1 MKRTALG
8 LVSRSLAVMAVLAL
22 AACGNDK
29 TPVASDQQGD
39 KSPLAEYM
47 GDGFVSSS
55 GGGFRM
61 AVRAGGA
68 QNPTEE
74 DLAKQRKVEDAT
86 VTCMK
91 AAGFEY
97 VAVPPEQNAKSKFS
111 EAFNLAPDKFAEQ
124 YGYGI
129 STIDWSKAGADDT
142 NPNTKIRSALSPAA
156 QKAYDKA
163 LNGPNATGNGAIVV
177 ENGKGDG
184 PSTSGQQDLGCRG
197 KAVKQVYGDGADR
210 SVDFKKFDSLFED
223 IQALQ
228 KRIDTDQR
236 VVDATSAW
244 SDCMADAGHSGLK
257 KVDDPRQQIQQK
269 LDALTGNKPPAKGDK
284 TKTITGPP
292 SFDKVDSAKLSELR
306 KSEIAV
312 AVADQKCRASGY
324 EDAYKKVQYAAEKEF
339 VDQHKAELEA
349 YRDETANR

>member
-1 MKRTALG
+1 MKTSRTAL
-8 LVSRSLAVMAVLAL
+8 AIMAVLAL

-29 TPVASDQQGD
+29 APVASDQQSD

-55 GGGFRM
+55 GGGFQM

-68 QNPTEE
+68 QQPSEE
-74 DLAKQRKVEDAT
+74 ELAKQRKVEDAT

-91 AAGFEY
+91 TAGFEY

-111 EAFNLAPDKFAEQ
+111 DAFNLPPDKFAEQ

-129 STIDWSKAGADDT
+129 STIDWSKAGEDDS
-142 NPNTKIRSALSPAA
+142 NPNTKIRSALSAAA

-163 LNGPNATGNGAIVV
+163 LNGPNATGNGAIVI
-177 ENGKGDG
+177 EGGKGG
-184 PSTSGQQDLGCRG
+184 PSSSGQQDLGCRG
-197 KAVKQVYGDGADR
+197 KAVKQVYGDADR
-210 SVDFKKFDSLFED
+210 SVDFKKFDSLFKD

-228 KRIDTDQR
+228 KRIDADQR

-244 SDCMADAGHSGLK
+244 TDCMADAGHSGLK

-269 LDALTGNKPPAKGDK
+269 LDTLTGNKPPAKGGPSK
-284 TKTITGPP
+284 TVTGPP

-306 KSEIAV
+306 KSEIAL
-312 AVADQKCRASGY
+312 AVADQKCKAKGY
-324 EDAYKKVQYAAEKEF
+324 DDAYKKVQYAAEKEF

>member
-1 MKRTALG
+1 
-8 LVSRSLAVMAVLAL
+8 MAVLAL

-29 TPVASDQQGD
+29 APVASDQQSD

-55 GGGFRM
+55 GGGFKM

-68 QNPTEE
+68 RQPSEE

-86 VTCMK
+86 AACMK
-91 AAGFEY
+91 TAGFEY

-111 EAFNLAPDKFAEQ
+111 EAFNLPPDKFAEQ

-129 STIDWSKAGADDT
+129 STIDWSKAGDDDT

-163 LNGPNATGNGAIVV
+163 LNGPNATGNGAIVI
-177 ENGKGDG
+177 EGGKDG
-184 PSTSGQQDLGCRG
+184 PSSSGQQDLGCRG
-197 KAVKQVYGDGADR
+197 KAIKEVYGQDR
-210 SVDFKKFDSLFED
+210 GMDFKKFESLFKD

-244 SDCMADAGHSGLK
+244 ADCMADAGHSGFT
-257 KVDDPRQQIQQK
+257 KVDDPREQIQQK
-269 LDALTGNKPPAKGDK
+269 LDTLTGNKPPAKGGPS
-284 TKTITGPP
+284 KTITGPP

-306 KSEIAV
+306 KSEIAL
-312 AVADQKCRASGY
+312 AVADQKCKASGY
-324 EDAYKKVQYAAEKEF
+324 DDAYKKVQYAAEKEF
-339 VDQHKAELEA
+339 VEQHKAELEA

>member
-1 MKRTALG
+1 MKTSRTAL
-8 LVSRSLAVMAVLAL
+8 AMMAVLAL
-22 AACGNDK
+22 AGCGNDK
-29 TPVASDQQGD
+29 APVASDQQSD

-55 GGGFRM
+55 GGGFKM

-68 QNPTEE
+68 RQPSEE

-86 VTCMK
+86 AACMK
-91 AAGFEY
+91 TAGFEY

-111 EAFNLAPDKFAEQ
+111 EAFNLPPDKFAEQ

-129 STIDWSKAGADDT
+129 STIDWSKAGGDDDS
-142 NPNTKIRSALSPAA
+142 NPNTKIRSALSTAA

-163 LNGPNATGNGAIVV
+163 LNGPNATGNGAIVI
-177 ENGKGDG
+177 EGGKDG
-184 PSTSGQQDLGCRG
+184 PSSSGQQELGCRG
-197 KAVKQVYGDGADR
+197 KAIKEVYGQDR
-210 SVDFKKFDSLFED
+210 GMDFKKFESLFKD

-244 SDCMADAGHSGLK
+244 ADCMADAGHSGFT
-257 KVDDPRQQIQQK
+257 KVDDPREQIQQK
-269 LDALTGNKPPAKGDK
+269 LDTLTGNKPPAKSGPS
-284 TKTITGPP
+284 KTITGPP

-306 KSEIAV
+306 KSEIAL
-312 AVADQKCRASGY
+312 AVADQKCKASGY
-324 EDAYKKVQYAAEKEF
+324 DDAYKKVQYAAEKEF
-339 VDQHKAELEA
+339 VEQHKAELEA

>member
-1 MKRTALG
+1 M
-8 LVSRSLAVMAVLAL
+8 MAVLAL
-22 AACGNDK
+22 AACGNGK
-29 TPVASDQQGD
+29 APVASDQQGD

-55 GGGFRM
+55 GGGFKM

-68 QNPTEE
+68 QQSSEE
-74 DLAKQRKVEDAT
+74 ELAKQRKVEDAT
-86 VTCMK
+86 ASCMK
-91 AAGFEY
+91 TAGFEY

-111 EAFNLAPDKFAEQ
+111 DAFNLPPDKFAEQ

-129 STIDWSKAGADDT
+129 STIDWSKAGGDDDS
-142 NPNTKIRSALSPAA
+142 NPNTKIRSALSAAA

-163 LNGPNATGNGAIVV
+163 LNGPNATGNGAIVI
-177 ENGKGDG
+177 EGGKDG
-184 PSTSGQQDLGCRG
+184 PSSSSQQDLGCRG

-210 SVDFKKFDSLFED
+210 SVDFKKFDSLFKD

-228 KRIDTDQR
+228 KRIDTDQS
-236 VVDATSAW
+236 VVDAISAW
-244 SDCMADAGHSGLK
+244 SDCMADAGHSGFK

-269 LDALTGNKPPAKGDK
+269 LDTLTGNKPPAKGGPS
-284 TKTITGPP
+284 KTITGPP

-306 KSEIAV
+306 KSEIAL
-312 AVADQKCRASGY
+312 AVADQKCKASGY
-324 EDAYKKVQYAAEKEF
+324 DDAYKKVQYAAEKEF